1 MNRNLKKRQHSATEN
16 TSNCKRARIELET
29 LAEIQAFDYE
39 RAGRRYFKLK
49 EYETSLV
56 SYNKSL
62 DILSTRTSSTE
73 DCARLLHSIGLAYY
87 AMKQYDAALR
97 NFHMSLEMY
106 QRVYNANDDNEIV
119 CNILQNIGNAF
130 NHLEIHVKA
139 LEYHKKS
146 LEMRQR
152 IQVSRIQSNDPT
164 VTSSILAYSISKLG
178 ECYYNLKDY
187 KNAVVMHSK
196 ALEIRQNNNNIDNN
210 DTANSFHNLAS
221 SYFRLNDY
229 KKSVDFNLN
238 ALEMRKRLNNVDA
251 IIASNNRLGVVYS
264 RLGDY
269 EKALFHFKDALE
281 VKEKTCNNKDN
292 IELAKCLDYVSKA
305 YYNLKINKFAALF
318 KLKAAEMRERLASN
332 SN

>member
-1 MNRNLKKRQHSATEN
+1 MNKNLKKRQHSATEY
-16 TSNCKRARIELET
+16 TSNCKRARIEFET

-39 RAGRRYFKLK
+39 RAGRRYFNLK

-56 SYNKSL
+56 SYRKSL
-62 DILSTRTSSTE
+62 DILSFRTSSTE
-73 DCARLLHSIGLAYY
+73 DCARLLHSIGLTYY
-87 AMKQYDAALR
+87 AMKQYDVAMR

-106 QRVYNANDDNEIV
+106 QRMYNANDDNEMV

-130 NHLEIHVKA
+130 SHLEIHVKA

-152 IQVSRIQSNDPT
+152 IQMARIQSNDPT

-187 KNAVVMHSK
+187 KNAVAMHSK

-229 KKSVDFNLN
+229 KKSVHFNLN
-238 ALEMRKRLNNVDA
+238 ALEMRKSLNNVDA

-264 RLGDY
+264 KLGDHK
-269 EKALFHFKDALE
+269 KALFHFKDALE
-281 VKEKTCNNKDN
+281 VKEKTSNNKDN
-292 IELAKCLDYVSKA
+292 IELEKCLDYVSKA
-305 YYNLKINKFAALF
+305 YYNLKIGKFATLF
-318 KLKAAEMRERLASN
+318 KLKAAEMRERLVLN